1 MTGSLYKITLQS
13 EMVAAFPP
21 KCAVIVGEP
30 NLRELIRVLRHCV
43 KCAQSH
49 STQYDTLNCLYLVVA
64 EALYKQY
71 APLVF
76 NGDGTP
82 VLNANG
88 RQERQAMP
96 AEPEYPGEGPTYDMM
111 NVENNA
117 TIRDT
122 WERKNMFYIE
132 DKHMNR
138 ALCKLFLSLVSVE
151 IQRTFEE
158 EMMANPNMKFKD
170 MADNFWATYGTVTEE
185 EVKDNK
191 DRLTTAWQPH
201 QGFEALVAQIETCL
215 VYSHF
220 ARKLIPD
227 GELIDAFLICIK
239 KTGCYQTGYDR
250 WELLPAAQK
259 KVWADTKF
267 WWKKEYLRV
276 KPTVSARQAGY
287 GMNAAEE
294 AAEDAQYNQSVAS
307 FASGHAASQGSI
319 ANLTATNAAQQQQI
333 TALQAQLQSANNVAQ
348 VMYAPPV
355 QQPMMNVMPMQQQQ
369 GRGRGGRYGG
379 RGGGRGRG
387 RTSQGWQGAWGQL
400 QQQPNTIQPNMNF
413 GTGGAQ
419 QKTPYRIFDN
429 WNYCHTCGGHISD
442 DHTSAT
448 CMMPGP
454 HHNCNATRQNMM
466 SGTTRGMHKTVMPAQ
481 CGREARRGPQSPPT
495 QGYLSW
501 KASGFQGTRGQHEA
515 QFKGQRQQR
524 QQQQPA
530 YPQANMMAPM
540 MMPSQMAQQFITPQM
555 MMPAPAQMPMMQ
567 QQPMQQQQMMAPPQ
581 QMMAPMMQSYP
592 AAQQQQPGGQ
602 QAGQQQQYAGFGVGT
617 QMGKYF

>member
-1 MTGSLYKITLQS
+1 M
-13 EMVAAFPP
+13 
-21 KCAVIVGEP
+21 
-30 NLRELIRVLRHCV
+30 
-43 KCAQSH
+43 
-49 STQYDTLNCLYLVVA
+49 
-64 EALYKQY
+64 
-71 APLVF
+71 
-76 NGDGTP
+76 
-82 VLNANG
+82 
-88 RQERQAMP
+88 
-96 AEPEYPGEGPTYDMM
+96 
-111 NVENNA
+111 
-117 TIRDT
+117 
-122 WERKNMFYIE
+122 
-132 DKHMNR
+132 
-138 ALCKLFLSLVSVE
+138 
-151 IQRTFEE
+151 
-158 EMMANPNMKFKD
+158 
-170 MADNFWATYGTVTEE
+170 
-185 EVKDNK
+185 
-191 DRLTTAWQPH
+191 
-201 QGFEALVAQIETCL
+201 
-215 VYSHF
+215 
-220 ARKLIPD
+220 
-227 GELIDAFLICIK
+227 
-239 KTGCYQTGYDR
+239 
-250 WELLPAAQK
+250 
-259 KVWADTKF
+259 
-267 WWKKEYLRV
+267 
-276 KPTVSARQAGY
+276 
-287 GMNAAEE
+287 
-294 AAEDAQYNQSVAS
+294 
-307 FASGHAASQGSI
+307 
-319 ANLTATNAAQQQQI
+319 
-333 TALQAQLQSANNVAQ
+333 
-348 VMYAPPV
+348 
-355 QQPMMNVMPMQQQQ
+355 
-369 GRGRGGRYGG
+369 
-379 RGGGRGRG
+379 
-387 RTSQGWQGAWGQL
+387 
-400 QQQPNTIQPNMNF
+400 QPNMNF